1 MVVVRAVPYG
11 AACAAILGMALLGDG
26 TWLLVPPAAA
36 LLAASLGAAL
46 LGYHRRHHHHPGTVL
61 DGGGLRATRLAF
73 SRTTRWAIS
82 IEERIPPV
90 AAARRASRGMMN
102 RMVHRSGH
110 IRDTER
116 DATLHTRWAAI
127 SLPPSAA
134 TGVMA
139 GLSHDVIFLGVCGLP
154 AAIYLAPH
162 LRLRVWAG
170 ERRAATGGEAA
181 FFLAYVHIMQTVGV
195 GLYRSLEMLSEARGA
210 FPAMSRDAALVCRMV
225 VTGGTR
231 SGALLHYARHHPVQV
246 IREFVSGYVAKQ
258 SALGDVPGYTAEK
271 ARQAFAGYEAA
282 WSRYEKGA
290 QEIFGGI
297 MMFAIVLPMMIML
310 SAMIGTPETVQV
322 LLGAGTAMS
331 PMISAGMVAVMNQ
344 TQPATG
350 STVVVWRWAPLLG
363 MAAGFSLYLATW
375 EAAPAISV
383 GALALAAANW
393 VAGRGHIGMVRSA
406 DRMLPEFIGD
416 MAEMSRAGSNV
427 PGIIQRQARRA
438 PYDRYFNGMI
448 REVAGRL
455 GSGRTLD
462 EVLSAMSFPTANMRF
477 VMFLLGVTYRT
488 GGGTPAILE
497 MITGFAGRIH
507 QAKEAVTRSL
517 APLCW
522 IVYATPFITLG
533 LAQVMLG
540 IFAGSASD
548 VAGAVPGER
557 LPFSP
562 ISGEAVGSYMDGMAL
577 MATAMSVPMG
587 VVAAKISSY
596 TIRDTAP
603 VGITAASNLAAITL
617 LPMVVE
623 RLGWG

>member
-1 MVVVRAVPYG
+1 
-11 AACAAILGMALLGDG
+11 MALLGDG
-26 TWLLVPPAAA
+26 DWVVVPPAAA

-46 LGYHRRHHHHPGTVL
+46 LGYHHRRPGTVP
-61 DGGGLRATRLAF
+61 GEGGLRATRMAF

-82 IEERIPPV
+82 LEERIPPV
-90 AAARRASRGMMN
+90 AAARRASRAMLN

-116 DATLHTRWAAI
+116 DAALHTRWAAA

-134 TGVMA
+134 AGGMA
-139 GLSHDVIFLGVCGLP
+139 ALSLDVIFLGICGLP

-195 GLYRSLEMLSEARGA
+195 GLYRSLEMLTGARGA

-282 WSRYEKGA
+282 WNRYEKGA
-290 QEIFGGI
+290 QEVFGGI

-310 SAMIGTPETVQV
+310 SAMIGTPGTVQM

-331 PMISAGMVAVMNQ
+331 PMISAGMVAVLNQ
-344 TQPATG
+344 TQPAAGRTA
-350 STVVVWRWAPLLG
+350 VAVWRWAPLLG
-363 MAAGFSLYLATW
+363 ATSGITAYLATW
-375 EAAPAISV
+375 EAAPAVSV

-393 VAGRGHIGMVRSA
+393 AAGRRRLGMVRSA

-438 PYDRYFNGMI
+438 PYDGYFNGMI

-462 EVLSAMSFPTANMRF
+462 EVLSTMSFPTANMRF

-548 VAGAVPGER
+548 MVGAVPGER

-562 ISGEAVGSYMDGMAL
+562 ISGEAIDSYTDGMAL

-596 TIRDTAP
+596 TIRDTTP
-603 VGITAASNLAAITL
+603 VGITAASNLAAITI
-617 LPMVVE
+617 LPAVVE